1 MRPHFRLNISGFCT
15 LWRKYLFSCYCL
27 HARHPERR
35 RGEVLSVALRNEECR
50 GRAQTP
56 LVSSARMLDGTID
69 TLTLV
74 EG

>member
-15 LWRKYLFSCYCL
+15 LWRKHLFSFTL
-27 HARHPERR
+27 VARYIPRAPSWRSSVGARAERE
-35 RGEVLSVALRNEECR
+35 GLLRS
-50 GRAQTP
+50 
-56 LVSSARMLDGTID
+56 LVSSARLLDGTIV

>member
-15 LWRKYLFSCYCL
+15 LWRKYLFTCSML
-27 HARHPERR
+27 ARRKPRAPSWRSSVGARAERA
-35 RGEVLSVALRNEECR
+35 GLLRS
-50 GRAQTP
+50 

>member
-15 LWRKYLFSCYCL
+15 FWRKYLFSYSL
-27 HARHPERR
+27 VARYTPRAPSWR
-35 RGEVLSVALRNEECR
+35 SSVGGAPNEEECS
-50 GRAQTP
+50 G